1 MSQVIINKDKVVGKI
16 KPMHCVN
23 NFFAV
28 GNGYNKLFQD
38 LKIPYSRLHDTA
50 TLNKHLVD
58 IYAVFPDF
66 DADENLESSYDF
78 TFTDMFITRLHDLG
92 TKAYYRLGV
101 TIENYANI
109 KAYHIY
115 PPKDYAKW
123 ARICEHIIM
132 HYNEGWAN
140 GYHLGIEY
148 WEIWNE
154 PENGD
159 TPETNTMWKAPF
171 EEFLKFYEISSN
183 HLKNRFPNLKIGG
196 YGCSGFYSILDER
209 MKLEEANVQSFFG
222 HLTDCFEQFL
232 RYFSVDGHKAP
243 LDFFSFHSYALVEQN
258 KKMMKFCREM
268 LDKYGFNDTE
278 IHLNEWNPSMH
289 LKGSLLD
296 SSNVMANMLAL
307 QDSAADMLMYY
318 DFRVM
323 SKYCGAINSITDEPF
338 KTYYVFKA
346 FSELYEK
353 KTQVECLTPDNDE
366 YYAVAAYDGNEG
378 VALITN
384 NSKKIAW
391 TIFEGIEITEILF
404 ISQKLDLEHPKFA
417 PKNKFDLYPFDSV
430 LIRFK

>member
-1 MSQVIINKDKVVGKI
+1 MPNIIINKDKFVGKI

-28 GNGYNKLFQD
+28 GDGMNDLFQN

-50 TLNKHLVD
+50 SLNKHLVD

-78 TFTDMFITRLHDLG
+78 TFTDMFINRLHRLG

-101 TIENYANI
+101 TIENNASI

-140 GYHLGIEY
+140 GFHLGIEY

-159 TPETNTMWKAPF
+159 TPETNTMWKGTF
-171 EEFLKFYEISSN
+171 DEFIKFYEIASN

-196 YGCSGFYSILDER
+196 YGASGFYAIFDNM
-209 MKLEEANVQSFFG
+209 MKLEETNVQAFYG
-222 HLTDCFEQFL
+222 YLTECFEKFIK
-232 RYFSVDGHKAP
+232 YFSVDGHKAP
-243 LDFFSFHSYALVEQN
+243 LDFFSFHSYTHVERN
-258 KKMMKFCREM
+258 VAMAEYCRKV
-268 LDKYGFNDTE
+268 LDDNGFNKTE
-278 IHLNEWNPSMH
+278 IHLNEWNPSMW

-296 SSNVMANMLAL
+296 SSNIISNMLAL
-307 QDSAADMLMYY
+307 QDGKADMLMYY
-318 DFRVM
+318 DFKAT
-323 SKYCGAINSITDEPF
+323 SAYCGVYDCVRKEPL
-338 KTYYVFKA
+338 KSYYVFKA

-353 KTQVECLTPDNDE
+353 KNQVECIVEDNDE

-378 VALITN
+378 VAVIAN
-384 NSKKIAW
+384 NSKKITW
-391 TIFEGIEITEILF
+391 TTFEGIEVKEIYF
-404 ISQKLDLEHPKFA
+404 ISQKQNLEPAKFSA
-417 PKNKFDLYPFDSV
+417 RNKFDLYPFDTV
-430 LIRFK
+430 LIKF